1 MLESKG
7 FKVIEEG
14 NKIMLTKSDKSNKKN
29 MNIKAEIGSNIIT
42 INGKDKYLPYIIWD
56 IADVANS
63 I

>member
-7 FKVIEEG
+7 FKVTEKDK
-14 NKIMLTKSDKSNKKN
+14 KITAIKKDTTIN
-29 MNIKAEIGSNIIT
+29 AEIGSNVIK
-42 INGKDKYLPYIIWD
+42 INGKNKYLPYVIWD